1 MVDLSK
7 ETLKKRVNIFIH
19 LLKDEEIYL
28 NNNLSSKKMG
38 QTLNISYDNLID
50 SFEKDSIFLFK
61 LLDEGR
67 NVRYDAKNTL
77 GVNFIT
83 YTKDFLNNDSL
94 FYSIL
99 VRRFM
104 SSFFITD
111 RNKLK
116 RITQKYYNILN
127 N

>member
-1 MVDLSK
+1 MVDISK
-7 ETLKKRVNIFIH
+7 ETIKKRVNIFIH
-19 LLKDEEIYL
+19 LLKNEEIYL
-28 NNNLSSKKMG
+28 NNNLSSKKIG

-50 SFEKDSIFLFK
+50 SFEKDTIFLFK
-61 LLDEGR
+61 LLDENK

>member
-1 MVDLSK
+1 MVDISK
-7 ETLKKRVNIFIH
+7 ETIKKRVNIFIH

-28 NNNLSSKKMG
+28 NNNLSSKKIG

-50 SFEKDSIFLFK
+50 SFEKDTIFLFK
-61 LLDEGR
+61 FLDE
-67 NVRYDAKNTL
+67 NKNIRYDAKNTL

-104 SSFFITD
+104 SSFFVTD

-116 RITQKYYNILN
+116 KITQKYYNILN

>member
-1 MVDLSK
+1 MVDISK
-7 ETLKKRVNIFIH
+7 ETIKKRVNIFIH

-28 NNNLSSKKMG
+28 NNNLSYKKIG

-50 SFEKDSIFLFK
+50 SFEKDTIFLFK
-61 LLDEGR
+61 LLDE
-67 NVRYDAKNTL
+67 NKNIRYDAKNTL

>member
-1 MVDLSK
+1 MVDISK
-7 ETLKKRVNIFIH
+7 ETIKKRVNIFIH

-28 NNNLSSKKMG
+28 NNNLSSKKIG

-50 SFEKDSIFLFK
+50 SFEKDTIFLFK

-94 FYSIL
+94 FYSVL

>member
-1 MVDLSK
+1 MVDISK
-7 ETLKKRVNIFIH
+7 ETIKKRVNIFIH

-50 SFEKDSIFLFK
+50 SFEKDTIFLFK
-61 LLDEGR
+61 LLDE
-67 NVRYDAKNTL
+67 NKNIRYDAKNTL

-104 SSFFITD
+104 SSFFVTD

-116 RITQKYYNILN
+116 RITQKYYNILIN
-127 N
+127 

>member
-111 RNKLK
+111 RNNLK

>member
-1 MVDLSK
+1 MVDISK
-7 ETLKKRVNIFIH
+7 ETIKKRVNIFIH

-28 NNNLSSKKMG
+28 NNNLSSKKIG

-50 SFEKDSIFLFK
+50 SFEKDTIFLFK

-94 FYSIL
+94 FYSVL

-104 SSFFITD
+104 SGFFIFD

-116 RITQKYYNILN
+116 SITQKYYNILN

>member
-1 MVDLSK
+1 MVDISK
-7 ETLKKRVNIFIH
+7 ETIKKRVNIFIH

-50 SFEKDSIFLFK
+50 SFEKDCIFLFK
-61 LLDEGR
+61 LLNEGR

>member
-1 MVDLSK
+1 MVDISK
-7 ETLKKRVNIFIH
+7 ETIKKRVNIFIH

-28 NNNLSSKKMG
+28 NNNLSSKKIG

-50 SFEKDSIFLFK
+50 SFEKDTIFLFK
-61 LLDEGR
+61 LLDE
-67 NVRYDAKNTL
+67 NKNIRYDAKNTL

-104 SSFFITD
+104 SSFFVTD

>member
-1 MVDLSK
+1 MVDISK
-7 ETLKKRVNIFIH
+7 ETIKKRVNIFIH

-28 NNNLSSKKMG
+28 NNNLSSKKIG

-50 SFEKDSIFLFK
+50 SFEKDTIFLFK
-61 LLDEGR
+61 LLDE
-67 NVRYDAKNTL
+67 NKNIRYDAKNTL

>member
-1 MVDLSK
+1 MVDISK
-7 ETLKKRVNIFIH
+7 ETIKKRVNIFIH

-67 NVRYDAKNTL
+67 NIKYDAKNTL

-94 FYSIL
+94 FYSVL

-104 SSFFITD
+104 PGFFIFD

-116 RITQKYYNILN
+116 SITQKYYNILN

>member
-1 MVDLSK
+1 MVDISK
-7 ETLKKRVNIFIH
+7 ETIKKRVNIFIH

-28 NNNLSSKKMG
+28 NNYLSSKKMG

-67 NVRYDAKNTL
+67 NIRYDAKNTL

-94 FYSIL
+94 FYSVL

-104 SSFFITD
+104 SGFLYLIEI
-111 RNKLK
+111 N
-116 RITQKYYNILN
+116 
-127 N
+127 

>member
-1 MVDLSK
+1 MVDISK
-7 ETLKKRVNIFIH
+7 ETIKKRVNIFIH

-67 NVRYDAKNTL
+67 NIRYDAKNTL

-116 RITQKYYNILN
+116 SITQKYYNILN

>member
-1 MVDLSK
+1 MVDISK
-7 ETLKKRVNIFIH
+7 ETIKKRVNIFIH

-61 LLDEGR
+61 LLHEGR
-67 NVRYDAKNTL
+67 NVRYDAKATL
-77 GVNFIT
+77 GLNIIT
-83 YTKDFLNNDSL
+83 YTKDILNNDSL
-94 FYSIL
+94 FYSVL

-104 SSFFITD
+104 SDFFIFD

-116 RITQKYYNILN
+116 SITQKYYNILN

>member
-1 MVDLSK
+1 MADISK
-7 ETLKKRVNIFIH
+7 ETIKKRVNIFIH

-28 NNNLSSKKMG
+28 NNNLSSKKIG

-50 SFEKDSIFLFK
+50 SFEKDTIFLFK
-61 LLDEGR
+61 LLDE
-67 NVRYDAKNTL
+67 NKNIRYDAKNTL

-104 SSFFITD
+104 SSFFVTD

>member
-1 MVDLSK
+1 MVDISK
-7 ETLKKRVNIFIH
+7 ETIKKRVNIFIH